1 MTSPISLHRL
11 SPSHSN
17 IRIKSSSAQD
27 ETTSPPTPIYNTHFL
42 QCLTPKLHLVS
53 TYALKQ
59 DSPAFS
65 DALALLRIWANQR
78 GYGEGSRFCVHG
90 FKGKGSWWNALL
102 DLLVRGE
109 EPTVTAG
116 SKAAT
121 RRALGRGLSSYQMFR
136 AALDVLGASVVLY
149 IELQV
154 LTVGSIGRFDPEKDA
169 IFVKSQDGHR
179 VCSLIS
185 VSRLDTNALISS
197 CLKTMQHII
206 MQPLSTPRLS

>member
-1 MTSPISLHRL
+1 MVIRIADGLAIDGSQFDFSKLNAQVHIIPFISMTSPIPLHRL

-17 IRIKSSSAQD
+17 VRIKSSSAPED
-27 ETTSPPTPIYNTHFL
+27 TTSPPTTIHNSHFM

-65 DALALLRIWANQR
+65 DALALIRIWANQR
-78 GYGEGSRFCVHG
+78 GYGEGSRLCVHG

-116 SKAAT
+116 PKASM

-136 AALDVLGASVVLY
+136 AALDVLGAYVTPCT
-149 IELQV
+149 E
-154 LTVGSIGRFDPEKDA
+154 
-169 IFVKSQDGHR
+169 
-179 VCSLIS
+179 
-185 VSRLDTNALISS
+185 
-197 CLKTMQHII
+197 
-206 MQPLSTPRLS
+206 PRLIRRCCSQVRL

>member
-1 MTSPISLHRL
+1 MTSPIPLHRL

-27 ETTSPPTPIYNTHFL
+27 ETISPPTPIYNTHFL
-42 QCLTPKLHLVS
+42 QCLTPKLHLAS

-65 DALALLRIWANQR
+65 DAFALLRIWANQR
-78 GYGEGSRFCVHG
+78 GYGEGSRLCVHG

-109 EPTVTAG
+109 ESTVTAS
-116 SKAAT
+116 SKTAT

-136 AALDVLGASVVLY
+136 AALDVLGAYVALH
-149 IELQV
+149 IEL
-154 LTVGSIGRFDPEKDA
+154 
-169 IFVKSQDGHR
+169 
-179 VCSLIS
+179 
-185 VSRLDTNALISS
+185 
-197 CLKTMQHII
+197 
-206 MQPLSTPRLS
+206 